1 VLHRFTGFGNA
12 PCCPTAKVT
21 LDAGGNIYSVS
32 LGGTY
37 FRGTAF
43 RLKPTATHGNDWSFA
58 ILYTFTGAPNAAY
71 PEAGLIFDKAGG
83 LYSTTQGGGTGPCSG
98 GCGTVFELVP

>member
-43 RLKPTATHGNDWSFA
+43 RLQAATHGNAWSFA
-58 ILYTFTGAPNAAY
+58 ILYTFTGAPDAAY
-71 PEAGLIFDKAGG
+71 PEAGLIFGKAGG
-83 LYSTTQGGGTGPCSG
+83 LYSTTQGGGTGSCSG
-98 GCGTVFELVP
+98 GCGAVFELLP